1 MTLKEKLTILETDNE
16 RLRRENRRLS
26 EGHEACKTAL
36 RELREVLKEAQ
47 EIKRNSDAKYR
58 EILSI
63 REDWKTL
70 ASKERG

>member
-1 MTLKEKLTILETDNE
+1 MTLKEKLTILEADNE
-16 RLRRENRRLS
+16 RLRRENRRLV

>member
-1 MTLKEKLTILETDNE
+1 MTLKEKLTILEADNE

-26 EGHEACKTAL
+26 EGHEACKTA
-36 RELREVLKEAQ
+36 RELREGLKEAQ